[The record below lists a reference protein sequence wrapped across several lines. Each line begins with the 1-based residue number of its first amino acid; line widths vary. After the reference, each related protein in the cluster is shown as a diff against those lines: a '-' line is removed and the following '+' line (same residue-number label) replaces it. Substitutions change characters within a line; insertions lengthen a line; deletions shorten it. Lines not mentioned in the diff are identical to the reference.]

1 MFMWYLFAAF
11 SVVILNV
18 FQHSISRFWQEIYE
32 DTVSYYELLSVSLVF
47 RAQTSSNVALQ
58 SSVKLK
64 NCDRPI
70 MDAKE
75 ESWFHLFH

>member
-1 MFMWYLFAAF
+1 M
-11 SVVILNV
+11 
-18 FQHSISRFWQEIYE
+18 
-32 DTVSYYELLSVSLVF
+32 SVSLVF

-64 NCDRPI
+64 NCDCPI

-75 ESWFHLFH
+75 ESWFPHYCFNEINEKAYLGETV